1 MNLYPVIMCGG
12 SGARLW
18 PASRPSRPKQF
29 IPLTGH
35 RSLFQ
40 ETVVRL
46 EGLGDVRRL
55 IVVAGAAHAEVIAA
69 QLAALGVDADILLE
83 PEARD
88 SAPAMAAAGAW
99 ITARDPEGVAV
110 IVASDHHIPDAEAF
124 RAAVRTAAAEA
135 GLGRIVTL
143 GVKPTEPTS
152 AYGYIRPAAGAAPGA
167 VARVEAFVEKPDR
180 ATAERYLGEG
190 YLWNSGNFIV
200 SAATLLAELDRHA
213 PEVSARARDG
223 VLQARTNGAALHLGE
238 AFRQA
243 PKISIDYALMEKTD
257 CASVLP
263 VDLAWSDLGAWDSV
277 KAVLATDA
285 DGNSVTGEAV
295 LVDSRN
301 CLIRA
306 EPGVLAAAVGVEGL
320 VIIAERDA
328 VLVCRI
334 DQAQPV
340 KAVTEALKAGRRPQ
354 ADVAAARAP
363 SLPDEARRFRRWLFG
378 AALPLWWTIGTD
390 HAGWSFHE
398 KIDLD
403 GRPVDAPRRAR
414 VQTRQVYV
422 YAMAG
427 AFGWPGPWRAAV
439 KHGLDGFLAHHR
451 RPDGLYRTLVS
462 GDGRPLDETAAL
474 YDQAFALLALAVGR
488 GVRPEADAE
497 ALALLDAIEAHL
509 RHPAGGFV
517 EAGDLPFQ
525 SNPHMHLF
533 ESCLAWIEAEGA
545 DPGAVARFEAVAAEI
560 AELALTR
567 FIDPDGG
574 FLREF
579 FAADWTPAPGEAGR
593 IVEPGH
599 QFEWAWLLE
608 RWARRTGDARV
619 SAAARRLYAVGRRG
633 IDPVRGVAID
643 QLNPDLSV
651 RDASARLWPQTER
664 LKAALILGDEP
675 QAKAAAAGLWKY
687 LDVETPGVWRD
698 KYRPDGTFVEEAAPA
713 SSLYHI
719 VAAIAELERVTGG
732 N

>member
-12 SGARLW
+12 SGTRLW

-29 IPLTGH
+29 IPLTGE
-35 RSLFQ
+35 RSLFE
-40 ETVVRL
+40 ETVLRLQGL
-46 EGLGDVRRL
+46 EGVRRL
-55 IVVAGAAHAEVIAA
+55 IVVAGAAHADAIDA
-69 QLAALGVDADILLE
+69 QLAVLGSGAVVLLE

-99 ITARDPEGVAV
+99 IAAHDPQGVAV
-110 IVASDHHIPDAEAF
+110 VVASDHHIPDAEAF
-124 RAAVRTAAAEA
+124 RAAVGIAAAEA
-135 GLGRIVTL
+135 AQGRIVTL
-143 GVKPTEPTS
+143 GVRPTEPTS
-152 AYGYIRPAAGAAPGA
+152 AYGYIRPALGAAPGG

-200 SAATLLAELDRHA
+200 SASTLLAELDRHA
-213 PEVSARARDG
+213 PEVSACAREG
-223 VLQARTNGAALHLGE
+223 VAQARSSGAGLHLGE
-238 AFRQA
+238 PFRLA

-257 CASVLP
+257 RASVLP
-263 VDLAWSDLGAWDSV
+263 VDLAWSDLGAWDAV
-277 KAVLATDA
+277 KAVLPADA
-285 DGNSVTGEAV
+285 DANAVIGEAV
-295 LVDSRN
+295 LLDSRN

-306 EPGVLAAAVGVEGL
+306 EPGVFVAAVGVEGL
-320 VIIAERDA
+320 AIIAERDA

-334 DQAQPV
+334 DKAQPV

-354 ADVAAARAP
+354 ADVPAAP
-363 SLPDEARRFRRWLFG
+363 VTSLADEARRLRRWLFG
-378 AALPLWWTIGTD
+378 AALPLWWTIGAD
-390 HAGWSFHE
+390 HEGWGFQE
-398 KIDLD
+398 KLDLD
-403 GRPVDAPRRAR
+403 GRPVDEPRRAR
-414 VQTRQVYV
+414 VQTRQAYV

-427 AFGWPGPWRAAV
+427 ALGWPGPWRRAAE
-439 KHGLDGFLAHHR
+439 HGLNGFVARYL
-451 RPDGLYRTLVS
+451 RPDGLYRTLVAP
-462 GDGRPLDETAAL
+462 GGEALDETAML
-474 YDQAFALLALAVGR
+474 YDQAFALLALATGR
-488 GVRPEADAE
+488 TVRPSADAE

-509 RHPAGGFV
+509 RHPAGGFR
-517 EAGDLPFQ
+517 EAGDRPFQ

-533 ESCLAWIEAEGA
+533 EACLAWLEAKEADHGA
-545 DPGAVARFEAVAAEI
+545 RARFEAVAAEI

-567 FIDPDGG
+567 FIDPEGG

-599 QFEWAWLLE
+599 QFEWTWLLE
-608 RWARRTGDARV
+608 RWARRTGDART
-619 SAAARRLYAVGRRG
+619 SAAARRLYTIGRRG

-651 RDASARLWPQTER
+651 RSASARLWPQTER

-698 KYRPDGTFVEEAAPA
+698 KHRPDGTFVDEPAPA

-719 VAAIAELERVTGG
+719 VAAIAELERVAGG
-732 N
+732 

>member
-29 IPLTGH
+29 IPLTGES
-35 RSLFQ
+35 SLFQ
-40 ETVVRL
+40 QTLLRL
-46 EGLGDVRRL
+46 EGLEGVRRL
-55 IVVAGAAHAEVIAA
+55 IVVAGAAHADAIAA
-69 QLAALGVDADILLE
+69 QLAALNIEADVLLE

-99 ITARDPEGVAV
+99 IAARDPHGVAV
-110 IVASDHHIPDAEAF
+110 VVASDHHMPDAEAF
-124 RAAVRTAAAEA
+124 RAAVRIAAAEA
-135 GLGRIVTL
+135 AQGRIVTL
-143 GVKPTEPTS
+143 GVTPTHPTS
-152 AYGYIRPAAGAAPGA
+152 AYGYIRPAPDAAPGA

-200 SAATLLAELDRHA
+200 SASTLLAELERYA
-213 PEVSARARDG
+213 PEISACAREG
-223 VLQARTNGAALHLGE
+223 VVQAQASGGALRLGE

-257 CASVLP
+257 HASVLP

-277 KAVLATDA
+277 KAVLPA
-285 DGNSVTGEAV
+285 DSHGNAV
-295 LVDSRN
+295 AGHAMLLDSRN

-306 EPGVLAAAVGVEGL
+306 EPGVLAAVVGVDDL
-320 VIIAERDA
+320 AIIAERDA

-334 DQAQPV
+334 DKAQSV
-340 KAVTEALKAGRRPQ
+340 KMATEALKAERRPQ
-354 ADVAAARAP
+354 LDVAAVRTQ
-363 SLPDEARRFRRWLFG
+363 SLADEARRLRRWLFG
-378 AALPLWWTIGTD
+378 AALPLWWTVGAD
-390 HAGWSFHE
+390 HGGWGFRE

-403 GRPVDAPRRAR
+403 GRPVDEPRRAR
-414 VQTRQVYV
+414 VQTRQAYV

-427 AFGWPGPWRAAV
+427 VLGWPGSWREATR
-439 KHGLDGFLAHHR
+439 HGLNGLLARYR
-451 RPDGLYRTLVS
+451 RPDGLYRTLVAP
-462 GDGRPLDETAAL
+462 GGEALDETAML
-474 YDQAFALLALAVGR
+474 YDQAFVLLALATGR
-488 GVRPEADAE
+488 TERPEADAE
-497 ALALLDAIEAHL
+497 ALALLDAIEAQL
-509 RHPAGGFV
+509 RHPAGGFR
-517 EAGDLPFQ
+517 EAGGLPFQ

-533 ESCLAWIEAEGA
+533 ESCLAWVEAG
-545 DPGAVARFEAVAAEI
+545 GGARFEAVAAEI

-579 FAADWTPAPGEAGR
+579 FAADWSLAPGEAGQ

-608 RWARRTGDARV
+608 RWARRTGDLRV
-619 SAAARRLYAVGRRG
+619 SAAARRLYAVGLRG

-651 RDASARLWPQTER
+651 RSASARLWPQTER
-664 LKAALILGDEP
+664 LKAALIFGDEA

-698 KYRPDGTFVEEAAPA
+698 KHRPDGTFVDEPAPA

-719 VAAIAELERVTGG
+719 VAAIAELQRVAGG
-732 N
+732 